1 MISKTCKENIRKVL
15 LYIRENTQDN
25 GVVFINAA
33 NLGIMLWG
41 EKQLLTHSSIQGL
54 RDLAS
59 HMLNYLMR
67 YGLIVTQDFRIDI
80 KTGGRYYSLTYKGS
94 TYLEKLE
101 AECVAILST

>member
-15 LYIRENTQDN
+15 LYIREKTQDSD
-25 GVVFINAA
+25 VVFINAS

-59 HMLNYLMR
+59 HMLNYLIKH
-67 YGLIVTQDFRIDI
+67 GLIDTREFRIDI
-80 KTGGRYYSLTYKGS
+80 KTGGRHYSLTYKGS

-101 AECVAILST
+101 AECVAVL